1 MARSKFLPF
10 PDDLLVN
17 LSDSQHVVEAL
28 LDSLP
33 SMFEENTNIESA
45 FGPTL
50 KAALMVMSQLGG
62 KLLIFQSTL
71 PSLGVGRLKLRADDP
86 CIYGT
91 DKEHTIRVAE
101 DPFYK
106 QMAAD
111 LTKYQIGVNLY
122 AFSDKYTDIASLGTL
137 SKYTG
142 GQVYYYPSFQASLY
156 KEKFSHEP
164 ARNLTRETA

>member
-1 MARSKFLPF
+1 MTGARMVQELFQMAQSNFFPF

-17 LSDSQHVVEAL
+17 LSDSRHVIEYL

-45 FGPTL
+45 FGPAL

-71 PSLGVGRLKLRADDP
+71 PSLGVGRLKLRVDDP
-86 CIYGT
+86 RIYGT
-91 DKEHTIRVAE
+91 NKEHIIRVAE

-122 AFSDKYTDIASLGTL
+122 PFSDKYTDIASLGTL

-142 GQVYYYPSFQASLY
+142 G
-156 KEKFSHEP
+156 
-164 ARNLTRETA
+164 